1 MLSFTSNEILA
12 VLIAASFASGLNVY
26 ATIATLGLLFSR

>member
-12 VLIAASFASGLNVY
+12 VVIAASFASGLNV
-26 ATIATLGLLFSR
+26 